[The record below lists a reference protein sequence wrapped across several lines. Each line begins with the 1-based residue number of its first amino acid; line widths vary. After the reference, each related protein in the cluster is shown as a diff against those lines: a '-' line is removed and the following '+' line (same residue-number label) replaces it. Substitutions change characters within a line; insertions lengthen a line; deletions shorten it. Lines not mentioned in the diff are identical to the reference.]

1 MPRRKSPTFTEVE
14 LEFMQIIWRLGEVTT
29 EDMQNTLRENGRD
42 LSDGS
47 IRKILSILLE
57 KGHLERRRSGR
68 SFIYKATVRKDQAH
82 KRILQDILN
91 RAFGGSIT
99 MMVAALFDAR
109 DIDRDDLEKIKTLIA
124 EHEAE

>member
-14 LEFMQIIWRLGEVTT
+14 LEFMQIIWSMGEVTT
-29 EDMQNTLRENGRD
+29 EDMQNALHEKGRD

-57 KGHLERRRSGR
+57 KGHLERKRNGR
-68 SFIYKATVRKDQAH
+68 SFVYRAIVQKKQAH

-91 RAFGGSIT
+91 RAFGGSISI
-99 MMVAALFDAR
+99 MVAALFDSR
-109 DIDRDDLEKIKTLIA
+109 DITKNDIETIKKLIDD
-124 EHEAE
+124 HESE